1 MEALMQRYK
10 SLAQLLRYRR
20 HLLIFSKSFTTRR
33 SNKHMTDKEQTRRQ
47 AFVKQVRK
55 VLGPKLGDLSQKQ
68 KDLLDRGLTEIF
80 AENRPVTDAELAGQL
95 ELVELA
101 APRELKAA

>member
-1 MEALMQRYK
+1 MMQ
-10 SLAQLLRYRR
+10 
-20 HLLIFSKSFTTRR
+20 T
-33 SNKHMTDKEQTRRQ
+33 EQTRRQ
-47 AFVKQVRK
+47 AFVEQVRK

-80 AENRPVTDAELAGQL
+80 AENRPVTDAELEGQL

-101 APRELKAA
+101 APRELEAAYKVFSQDLQSAS